1 MRYFFVLSFLSI
13 LFLGIGAH
21 SATAQDTIP
30 RITVTASQIDF
41 GNTPLDS
48 VKQRSFLIINT
59 TSDTNLVLSGAVSS
73 VGAPFSIDSGGGAF
87 ILDSGASKR
96 IYVSFHPLALATMQ
110 DSIVITN
117 NSDSASS
124 RIVVYLSG
132 TGFIPDTAVRIDV
145 SPQTLEFGTVYTG
158 QSSPKQFTIKNTT
171 NTDLKLQGTVLDA
184 HVPFHTTIGLG
195 NFQLTNGQSKN
206 VTIQIAPSIEGEYN
220 DSIIVMSNADSPANR
235 IVIKLHA
242 KVLSADLLKPKIS
255 LTVDTINFG
264 QMTPNPAQTLNLFFT
279 IKNVSDS
286 GQPLTVNIL
295 APSGNNNFSFAAVD
309 HLALLPFESHQFTV
323 GFTPKAVGTFFDSI
337 IVISDAA
344 KSRIPVYLK
353 AKVVPTGAVGSTQ
366 DDLSSAIEA
375 YPNPTRDIFLLKF
388 ATQQVFKP
396 ECSVYDVS
404 GKLIVKKQLAET
416 TIGTNALLLEVSQLP
431 AGVYQVKIDGLEK
444 SGLVKL
450 VIVK

>member
-1 MRYFFVLSFLSI
+1 MRYFFVLSFCSI

-21 SATAQDTIP
+21 SAAAQDTIP

-73 VGAPFSIDSGGGAF
+73 VGAPFTIDSGGGAF
-87 ILDSGASKR
+87 TLDSGASKR
-96 IYVSFHPLALATMQ
+96 IYVSFHPLALTSFQ

-132 TGFIPDTAVRIDV
+132 TGFIPDTVLKFDI

-158 QSSPKQFTIKNTT
+158 QSSPKKFTIKNTT
-171 NTDLKLQGTVLDA
+171 NTNLKLQGTVLDA

-195 NFQLTNGQSKN
+195 NFQLSNGQSKD
-206 VTIQIAPSIEGEYN
+206 VTIQFAPSIVGEYT
-220 DSIIVMSNADSPANR
+220 DSVIVMTNADSPANR

-242 KVLSADLLKPKIS
+242 TVLSADLLKPKIGI
-255 LTVDTINFG
+255 TVDTINFG
-264 QMTPNPAQTLNLFFT
+264 QMTPNPTQTLNLFFT
-279 IKNVSDS
+279 IKNISDS
-286 GQPLTVNIL
+286 GQTLTVNIL
-295 APSGNNNFSFAAVD
+295 SPSGNNNFSFAAVD
-309 HLALLPFESHQFTV
+309 HLMLLPFESQRFTV
-323 GFTPKAVGTFFDSI
+323 GFSPKAPGNFLDSI

-353 AKVVPTGAVGSTQ
+353 AKVVPTGAVGAAQ
-366 DDLSSAIEA
+366 DNLSSVIEA
-375 YPNPTRDIFLLKF
+375 YPNPARDIVLLRFTTEK
-388 ATQQVFKP
+388 VFKP
-396 ECSVYDVS
+396 ECSIYDVT
-404 GKLIVKKQLAET
+404 GKLILKNQLAET
-416 TIGTNALLLEVSQLP
+416 SIGANALLLEVSELP
-431 AGVYQVKIDGLEK
+431 AGIYQMKIDGLETP
-444 SGLVKL
+444 GLVK
-450 VIVK
+450 VVVVR